1 MRTLKVSNHNTY
13 QRTRECRFFPQGSW
27 ITATGAL
34 LEWPASYTRWPYATP
49 SRGNPLYQA
58 GWDGH
63 TECLPVSMVGELADV
78 TEGNCD
84 TMFGKVSPDVTGGV
98 AAIHPTNINIS
109 FSRAVSTGVT
119 PGWLSCRRHVT
130 LATRIVV
137 SSSWPLGVGFP
148 PPDNRGEVLSVRRW
162 GIRRGWGWGTKTV
175 IGATRLH
182 WPITSYSSDWCW
194 GRSITLSLLVS
205 RHLGWER
212 HRLWRGGGGGG
223 GASGVRAPPSVA
235 GGGGELS
242 RILKVLNSVSK
253 VDDHE
258 EKVGHVCLFSV
269 MWWFAIVIPF
279 NKNLIKLLCGQF
291 ICRTIAEGINVTR
304 CRMFDL
310 ALHGVGVCVCCERY
324 FSSSAEIGSQLG
336 NNSQYHPLP
345 GAWITETLPC

>member
-1 MRTLKVSNHNTY
+1 MSL
-13 QRTRECRFFPQGSW
+13 FPQGSW

-49 SRGNPLYQA
+49 SRGNPLNQA

-63 TECLPVSMVGELADV
+63 TEWLPVSMVGELADV

-84 TMFGKVSPDVTGGV
+84 TMFGKVSLDVTGGV

-137 SSSWPLGVGFP
+137 SSSGPLGVGFP

-162 GIRRGWGWGTKTV
+162 GIGRGWGWGTKTV
-175 IGATRLH
+175 IGATR
-182 WPITSYSSDWCW
+182 
-194 GRSITLSLLVS
+194 
-205 RHLGWER
+205 
-212 HRLWRGGGGGG
+212 GGGGD
-223 GASGVRAPPSVA
+223 
-235 GGGGELS
+235 LS

-279 NKNLIKLLCGQF
+279 NKYLIKFLCGQF
-291 ICRTIAEGINVTR
+291 ICHTIAEGINVTR

-324 FSSSAEIGSQLG
+324 FSSSAETGSQLG